1 VRRLFTVVREE
12 RKLTY
17 DASFTLLGF
26 DAVQGGLYLVSVT
39 TSPDQAEAAVQACR
53 DALASL
59 ADPFGIMSE
68 AILAARRSLETSHE
82 LEVSTNRYWV
92 EVLGGTQLDPN
103 PAKTVDSVRE
113 YPRMLAQITTEDL
126 QLLVQH
132 LGFKEG
138 SNLALVGISSPT
150 ADDALDVSIEEPVL
164 V

>member
-1 VRRLFTVVREE
+1 
-12 RKLTY
+12 
-17 DASFTLLGF
+17 
-26 DAVQGGLYLVSVT
+26 
-39 TSPDQAEAAVQACR
+39 VQACR